1 MAAEPFEANS
11 RVQND
16 AVIIDMRGEVNRE
29 SHAGL
34 LSAYEKASGSKVI
47 LNFENVDYINST
59 GIAVIVG
66 LLSQARRDGRDV
78 AVYGL
83 SDHYVQIFEI
93 TRLSDYM
100 KVYPDENSALSAAGA
115 A

>member
-1 MAAEPFEANS
+1 MAADTFEA
-11 RVQND
+11 RPRTQND
-16 AVIIDMRGEVNRE
+16 TVIIDLVGEVNRE
-29 SHAGL
+29 SHDAL
-34 LSAYEKASGSKVI
+34 IRAYSESSGSRVI

-66 LLSQARRDGRDV
+66 LLSQARREGRDV

-83 SDHYVQIFEI
+83 TEHYVQIFEI

-100 KVYPDENSALSAAGA
+100 KVYPDETSALGA